1 MTISKSYPAVS
12 HLLGAAFSTTARF
25 CAVALLALMISGTA
39 ATAQQSVTITP
50 SGSGAANVRT
60 FDAGGSLT
68 LNAASISG
76 LDTPYEYKWTIP
88 NVSPAGVTFSAT
100 DKSSLTINASISA
113 PTETFAVRLEVFGSI
128 TTEGV
133 TSIDRSNPA
142 LNSASVTVRNN
153 NQSPTADA
161 GDNGRDDKG
170 ATVTL
175 DGTGSNDP
183 DGNNS
188 DLKYLW
194 TQTAGPTVTLSNT
207 TAAKPTFTIPDLI
220 PADGPASLTFSLR
233 VRDAAY
239 PATDED
245 TDEVRIF
252 VRPLFRATIADQTYS
267 AGNAITDLTL
277 PTALTT
283 SGVTNTYTLSSV
295 PPGLTFNPASRIL
308 SGTPTGA
315 ARTKTFNLT
324 YTATNGDGD
333 TDSLSFSITV
343 TNTPATGAPTISGDL
358 IEDQELT
365 ADPSGI
371 MDENGLDISS
381 DSGIATFSYQWKA
394 DGADITGATSATY
407 TLTAAEI
414 GKVITVTASFTD
426 GGSAQESRTS
436 AATAAV
442 SAANSPP
449 VASAGSNQTVDEGTL
464 VTLDGSGTTDPDINP
479 NTGTGDTLTYLWA
492 QTSGT
497 TVTLSD
503 TSAISPTFT
512 APVRKTADDGELA
525 FTLTVTDSENET
537 STATVSISVTNLP
550 PTANAGDDQE
560 VNEGAEVTLDGSG
573 SSGLAGD
580 GRTYAWTQTSGTTV
594 TLNDTS
600 AISPTFT
607 APIRQ
612 TADDGELAFTLTV
625 TDAAGEASTATV
637 TISVTNLPP
646 TANAGDDQTVDEGAE
661 VTLDGSGSSG
671 LAGDGR
677 TYAWTQTGGTT
688 VILTGANTITAT
700 FTAPTRQTADD
711 GEFEFTL
718 TVRDAAGAEDTD
730 TVAISVSTNASVK
743 KTVETINRFLETRT
757 RLILANQP
765 DVSRRINRLQ
775 RGTGSEQLSFATGE
789 IGKLMPFEF
798 NLRSLGSGNY
808 NFVTSLDQVTRA
820 ANQIQVMQGGTATH
834 ESRRFDVWF
843 EGSFNKF
850 NGSAGSGG
858 DFAIAHLGADYLM
871 SPDLL
876 VGGMLQYDRL
886 TDSNDSDN
894 SRTEGTGWMVG
905 PYVTARL
912 QENLY
917 LDARVAGGKSDNDVT
932 PVGTYTDSFSST
944 RWLADISLTGEFT
957 QGRWTIRPNAG
968 LSWLAD
974 KQNAYTNTLGVTI
987 PSQTV
992 SQGQLKFGPTISTQ
1006 FLGSDGWR
1014 YEPTLT
1020 FDAIYSHANTSGGG
1034 GFLGADSGL
1043 EDGWRARI
1051 APGISMTGPDGTRLS
1066 LSGTYDGIGQSGYE
1080 AWGIKAHFDMKF

>member
-12 HLLGAAFSTTARF
+12 HLLGTAFSATVRF
-25 CAVALLALMISGTA
+25 CAVALLSLMISGTA
-39 ATAQQSVTITP
+39 ASAQSVTITP
-50 SGSGAANVRT
+50 GGSGANNNEH
-60 FDAGGSLT
+60 T
-68 LNAASISG
+68 LNAGDALTLESSVTGLSG
-76 LDTPYEYKWTIP
+76 SLIYAWSSTNTPT
-88 NVSPAGVTFSAT
+88 GVTFSALDGEDLVIT
-100 DKSSLTINASISA
+100 ASTSA
-113 PTETFAVRLEVFGSI
+113 PDDAMFSVQLSVRESVSETPVVISRNI
-128 TTEGV
+128 T
-133 TSIDRSNPA
+133 ISNA
-142 LNSASVTVRNN
+142 
-153 NQSPTADA
+153 SPTAEA
-161 GDNGRDDKG
+161 GPNQRVGKG

-183 DGNNS
+183 DGDNS
-188 DLKYLW
+188 NLKYLW
-194 TQTAGPTVTLSNT
+194 TQTAGPDVTLSST
-207 TAAKPTFTIPDLI
+207 TAAQPTFTMPGQI
-220 PADGPASLTFSLR
+220 PAPGPASMTFSLR

-239 PATDED
+239 PATNED
-245 TDEVRIF
+245 TDTVRIF
-252 VRPLFRATIADQTYS
+252 VRPLFRTTIAPQTYS

-277 PTALTT
+277 PEALAGPA
-283 SGVTNTYTLSSV
+283 SAPSTNTYRV
-295 PPGLTFNPASRIL
+295 FAPPPGLSFNPASRTL
-308 SGTPTGA
+308 SGTPTRAG
-315 ARTKTFNLT
+315 TFT
-324 YTATNGDGD
+324 SSYTAENGDGD
-333 TDSLSFSITV
+333 TDTLIFIVTV

-449 VASAGSNQTVDEGTL
+449 VANAGDDQTVNEGAT
-464 VTLDGSGTTDPDINP
+464 VTLDGSGTRDPDIDP
-479 NTGTGDTLTYLWA
+479 NTGTGDTLTYFWA
-492 QTSGT
+492 
-497 TVTLSD
+497 
-503 TSAISPTFT
+503 
-512 APVRKTADDGELA
+512 
-525 FTLTVTDSENET
+525 
-537 STATVSISVTNLP
+537 
-550 PTANAGDDQE
+550 
-560 VNEGAEVTLDGSG
+560 
-573 SSGLAGD
+573 
-580 GRTYAWTQTSGTTV
+580 QTSGTTV

-607 APIRQ
+607 APVRK

-677 TYAWTQTGGTT
+677 TYAWTQTSGTT
-688 VILTGANTITAT
+688 VTLTGANTITAT

-711 GEFEFTL
+711 GELEFTL

-730 TVAISVSTNASVK
+730 TVTISVSTDVSVK

-808 NFVTSLDQVTRA
+808 NFATSLDQVTRA

-850 NGSAGSGG
+850 NGSAGSSG

-974 KQNAYTNTLGVTI
+974 KQNAYTNTLGDII

-1034 GFLGADSGL
+1034 DFLGADSGL

>member
-512 APVRKTADDGELA
+512 AP
-525 FTLTVTDSENET
+525 
-537 STATVSISVTNLP
+537 
-550 PTANAGDDQE
+550 
-560 VNEGAEVTLDGSG
+560 
-573 SSGLAGD
+573 
-580 GRTYAWTQTSGTTV
+580 
-594 TLNDTS
+594 
-600 AISPTFT
+600 
-607 APIRQ
+607 IRQ